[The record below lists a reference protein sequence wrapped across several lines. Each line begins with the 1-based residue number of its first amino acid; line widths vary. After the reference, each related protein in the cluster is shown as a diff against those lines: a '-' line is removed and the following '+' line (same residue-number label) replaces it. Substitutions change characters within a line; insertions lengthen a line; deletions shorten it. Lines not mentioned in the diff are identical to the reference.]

1 LKPPFVSQK
10 KPSNSP
16 TIQFVEREHPPKFK
30 IRALKAI
37 GCYPLKANLPSLIT
51 FQEMN
56 NVVHKE
62 LNTLQDLGIPMILL
76 EVILCFNGDQKKI
89 DFIISNGVKANVTE
103 FEAPT
108 NTKFEE
114 TVGFLKTILASYHHE
129 VKHSVVLAIFIVV
142 VDYDFKVEE
151 TYFQLFMLADK
162 LNLSLVLKC
171 K

>member
-1 LKPPFVSQK
+1 
-10 KPSNSP
+10 
-16 TIQFVEREHPPKFK
+16 
-30 IRALKAI
+30 
-37 GCYPLKANLPSLIT
+37 
-51 FQEMN
+51 
-56 NVVHKE
+56 
-62 LNTLQDLGIPMILL
+62 MILL

-151 TYFQLFMLADK
+151 LYFQLFMLADK